1 MLKYEE
7 KGFLLE
13 AFPYLK
19 ALHIIFIVTW
29 FAGLFYI
36 VRLFI
41 YQTEAQERNQV
52 ERDILTSQFKIMSK
66 RLWYGIT
73 WPSAILTLI
82 FGPSLIHVY
91 FPISDHP
98 WLLAKLFF
106 VLLLYIYHLL
116 SHRIF
121 LNLQRDT
128 YTISSTKL
136 RMWNEVATVLLFA
149 IVFLVILQNIMSMWI
164 GVSGLLLL
172 SALLMIAI
180 KFYRKQRLK

>member
-1 MLKYEE
+1 M
-7 KGFLLE
+7 E

-41 YQTEAQERNQV
+41 YQTEAQDKSDLEKKV
-52 ERDILTSQFKIMSK
+52 LTDQFKIMSK

-73 WPSAILTLI
+73 WPSAVLTLI

-91 FPISDHP
+91 MPLSDHP
-98 WLLAKLFF
+98 WLIAKLCF
-106 VLLLYIYHLL
+106 VFLLYIYHYI

-121 LNLQRDT
+121 KNLQRDV
-128 YTISSTKL
+128 YTLSSTKL
-136 RMWNEVATVLLFA
+136 RIWNEVATILLFA
-149 IVFLVILQNIMSMWI
+149 IVFLVILQSILSMWKGI
-164 GVSGLLLL
+164 FGLILF

-180 KFYRKQRLK
+180 KIYRKQRLK